1 MVVVG
6 VHRQHDGDGDFTD
19 FRDIKS
25 SITSTGRRAGQFYH
39 ENCLQQFIFFF
50 LRKESTSK
58 FKFIHLRY
66 NGEVRHASSI
76 VLGRLTLYIVLIA
89 PKTGARYQLELRR
102 MNEQISAILLKAM

>member
-6 VHRQHDGDGDFTD
+6 VHRQHDGDGDCTD

-25 SITSTGRRAGQFYH
+25 SITSTGRRAGQF
-39 ENCLQQFIFFF
+39 
-50 LRKESTSK
+50 
-58 FKFIHLRY
+58 
-66 NGEVRHASSI
+66 
-76 VLGRLTLYIVLIA
+76 LYIVLIA